1 MYSPPRAKTLKLKR
15 FGEGQIQFGKEL
27 STKNIALNFS
37 GDGRNWRFAFIF
49 FLHEVMFSYFW
60 REIFKG
66 SHFEFFAKKV
76 ARGNAVQIFSNF
88 PAKSLSIYRK
98 NFSRH
103 LFN

>member
-66 SHFEFFAKKV
+66 SHFEFFAKKSCQGKRC
-76 ARGNAVQIFSNF
+76 ANF
-88 PAKSLSIYRK
+88 LK
-98 NFSRH
+98 FSRQKS
-103 LFN
+103 